1 MPAGRDGEIVSS
13 RLRCLADHQ
22 VEIVDADGN
31 VLTETGAGG
40 SSPDG
45 NARMN
50 FMVWKNWT
58 KTRPARFRYYRM
70 VRAFTDVAFEFR
82 NIPMP

>member
-1 MPAGRDGEIVSS
+1 MS
-13 RLRCLADHQ
+13 
-22 VEIVDADGN
+22 
-31 VLTETGAGG
+31 
-40 SSPDG
+40 
-45 NARMN
+45 
-50 FMVWKNWT
+50 FMVRKNRN